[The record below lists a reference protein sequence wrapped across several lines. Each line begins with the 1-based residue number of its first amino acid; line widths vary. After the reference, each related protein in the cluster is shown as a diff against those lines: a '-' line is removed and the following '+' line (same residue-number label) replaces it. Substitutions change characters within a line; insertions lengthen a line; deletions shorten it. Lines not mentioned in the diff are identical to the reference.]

1 MVRILCLHEHI
12 NINNNIQGIGTPLH
26 VACQRNSFKTVAF
39 LLNYKADSTLRDNNG
54 VLSINM
60 TTDSL
65 IKNLLTKTLNC
76 IKKKENMPKIKE
88 NTNEYS
94 FIKTLGFIPPR
105 PSKTVGILHKMG
117 KLIFNYELRYLEI
130 DPFFG
135 YLKRYSINNSLPDE
149 LM

>member
-65 IKNLLTKTLNC
+65 IKNLLTNIDQFHSKQQHLEV
-76 IKKKENMPKIKE
+76 IFLQVIPKKN
-88 NTNEYS
+88 
-94 FIKTLGFIPPR
+94 
-105 PSKTVGILHKMG
+105 LHQ
-117 KLIFNYELRYLEI
+117 
-130 DPFFG
+130 
-135 YLKRYSINNSLPDE
+135 
-149 LM
+149 

>member
-1 MVRILCLHEHI
+1 
-12 NINNNIQGIGTPLH
+12 
-26 VACQRNSFKTVAF
+26 
-39 LLNYKADSTLRDNNG
+39 
-54 VLSINM
+54 
-60 TTDSL
+60 
-65 IKNLLTKTLNC
+65 
-76 IKKKENMPKIKE
+76 MPKIKE

-135 YLKRYSINNSLPDE
+135 YLKRYSMNNSLPDE